1 MGVSSPPT
9 IIPLLTHPSETPV
22 RFSSAL
28 VDTLTSTSET
38 DSTREK
44 QLELHIQSRVSE
56 ELARLEARECEVL
69 ASVDQR
75 LDSAGA
81 EDKGLDRAR
90 VQAEIE
96 ALRKRLEDVPKVMK
110 LEEGVGKA
118 REGVVSCLRK
128 K

>member
-1 MGVSSPPT
+1 M
-9 IIPLLTHPSETPV
+9 
-22 RFSSAL
+22 
-28 VDTLTSTSET
+28 
-38 DSTREK
+38 
-44 QLELHIQSRVSE
+44 
-56 ELARLEARECEVL
+56 
-69 ASVDQR
+69 
-75 LDSAGA
+75 
-81 EDKGLDRAR
+81 DRAR